1 MSVTIPNMN
10 LPKGCGD
17 CPFSKGINFKE
28 MRCLAETTLYISDG
42 SEYKRDSKCPLK
54 ECNNAEPPEWLY
66 HTPFEGR
73 SWVDFLAETTL
84 YISDGS
90 EYKRDSKCPLKE
102 CNNAEPPE
110 WLYHTPFE
118 GRSWVDFNAVEKALG
133 FRLFGWQKEYILTGC
148 AYAARRTGKT
158 TAMILYEL
166 LDIDGKPIDFTK
178 PAPSRRIDVIRCY
191 YRDIWEKLRDAG
203 IEMRPV
209 FWSIEDKRNMRK
221 NM

>member
-28 MRCLAETTLYISDG
+28 MRC
-42 SEYKRDSKCPLK
+42 
-54 ECNNAEPPEWLY
+54 
-66 HTPFEGR
+66 
-73 SWVDFLAETTL
+73 LAETTL